1 MTVSVYDDLELT
13 VSDNITDNYEL
24 LELLSEADKGKV
36 SGLTEAVNMIF
47 VDEKQ
52 KKKVFEYIKK
62 KKGYVSTEEI
72 KKLINSLFTVIKNGK
87 KS

>member
-36 SGLTEAVNMIF
+36 SGLTEAVDMIF
-47 VDEKQ
+47 ADEKQ

>member
-24 LELLSEADKGKV
+24 LELLSEADKGKA
-36 SGLTEAVNMIF
+36 SGLTEAVDMIF

-72 KKLINSLFTVIKNGK
+72 KKLINSLFTEIKNGK

>member
-36 SGLTEAVNMIF
+36 SGLTEAVDMIF
-47 VDEKQ
+47 ADEKQ
-52 KKKVFEYIKK
+52 KKKVFE
-62 KKGYVSTEEI
+62 
-72 KKLINSLFTVIKNGK
+72 
-87 KS
+87 